1 MLYLLV
7 SLIISYWDPGKFWST
22 GACFWVTTCEDWNTD
37 YSLVVLWE
45 YDEPENP
52 SQLINNASTEL
63 QEVVMLALNKEQL
76 FI

>member
-1 MLYLLV
+1 
-7 SLIISYWDPGKFWST
+7 
-22 GACFWVTTCEDWNTD
+22 
-37 YSLVVLWE
+37 VLWE